1 MIPKICHQNALR
13 GRLIQT
19 SDCILWT
26 KLKTKPFY
34 YLDVFVFSHSL
45 FVTFL
50 IIFREK
56 KRNIWNRKMIDER
69 RVPMFA
75 EKMICLNF
83 AERNTTTYNNERFSM
98 KWTNVTI
105 YLWLLVSWCT
115 SGLTGSKQ
123 TADRN
128 DMYRKSVYY
137 LRLLIF
143 IKSSLYFGGCLF
155 DLRNNKETKIKDTS
169 EKKVD

>member
-1 MIPKICHQNALR
+1 MMIIPQCVHIPKLLCSIWIIDQKFNFFSFKKIYFLKDLLHLCKKPFILFYDPKDLPPKCTTWSSDPNLR
-13 GRLIQT
+13 LHFV
-19 SDCILWT
+19 D
-26 KLKTKPFY
+26 KTKNKTFFY

-50 IIFREK
+50 IFFREK

-69 RVPMFA
+69 RMPMLQ
-75 EKMICLNF
+75 KKWYVWIF

-115 SGLTGSKQ
+115 LP
-123 TADRN
+123 
-128 DMYRKSVYY
+128 V
-137 LRLLIF
+137 
-143 IKSSLYFGGCLF
+143 
-155 DLRNNKETKIKDTS
+155 
-169 EKKVD
+169 